1 MSDPPPAPVASET
14 ELAKAM
20 MQQQMDTMFGAMRQI
35 EALVGQ
41 NLSALND
48 RIQELSARV
57 DQLRTKDTPE

>member
-1 MSDPPPAPVASET
+1 MV
-14 ELAKAM
+14 LAKAM
-20 MQQQMDTMFGAMRQI
+20 MQQQMDTVVGTMQQI

-57 DQLRTKDTPE
+57 DQLRRKDTPE